1 MDNSQ
6 IVLWGRTIER
16 LLTVG
21 FSGLSIVLGWSLFKA
36 RLLKDQTA
44 EFTSKSW
51 TLRLERVGPGIFFAL
66 FGVLGLLYAQMHP
79 LHLTGDDKARSS
91 AESRGGIEV
100 NYSGPGRDDARN
112 ELRAINTIDS
122 IAIPAAEAHPNS
134 GERAAVEKAKT
145 ILDSRKQYLLRLELG
160 DSLARYEKWKTD
172 AETDPSATSKLSRSD
187 AEEFRRA
194 DELAKGTFL
203 GADK

>member
-51 TLRLERVGPGIFFAL
+51 TIRLERVGPGIFFAL

-79 LHLTGDDKARSS
+79 LHLTGNDQGHSS
-91 AESRGGIEV
+91 TENQSGFEV
-100 NYSGPGRDDARN
+100 NYAGPGQDQVRN
-112 ELRAINTIDS
+112 EVRAINTIDA
-122 IAIPAAEAHPNS
+122 IAIPAAEAHPNG

-145 ILDSRKQYLLRLELG
+145 ILDSRKHYLLQLELG
-160 DSLARYEKWKTD
+160 DGLGRYEKWKTE
-172 AETDPSATSKLSRSD
+172 AENDPSATSKLSRSD
-187 AEEFRRA
+187 AEAFRQA

-203 GADK
+203 GVDK